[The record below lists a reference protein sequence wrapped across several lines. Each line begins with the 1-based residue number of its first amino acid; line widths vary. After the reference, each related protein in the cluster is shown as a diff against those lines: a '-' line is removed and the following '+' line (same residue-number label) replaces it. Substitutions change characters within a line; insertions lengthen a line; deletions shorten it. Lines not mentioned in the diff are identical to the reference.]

1 MTEQSPSV
9 SICIPTFNR
18 SGMVERAIESALSQ
32 TYHDLEV
39 IVVDNASDDNTE
51 DVVASYADPRL
62 KFFKNPKNLGLFGN
76 FNRCI
81 ELSRGDLIHILHSD
95 DYIDPH
101 FTKTCVRFF
110 KEHPN
115 VSLTFTSAEM
125 HTPSQTRAIRYADRD
140 IVMPAPGGFRK
151 ILRERCFITC
161 PSVMIRRSVYEG
173 VGKYSL
179 EYPYSSD
186 YYQWLKISRLYDI
199 AYVHGATVHYRQGE
213 HSESYRLLFASPL
226 GYLDTLK
233 IYVQLAQDL
242 AGEFPEYIDEYNAA
256 VTRFTRDCLFA
267 GITRAE
273 SMKGF
278 HPGVLVGIAL
288 SSWGLIA
295 PKSIKTS
302 LKKAGN
308 LLTILGV
315 GVIMHIP
322 LLRGVATKILASR
335 TEVY

>member
-1 MTEQSPSV
+1 MTEKNPSV

-18 SGMVERAIESALSQ
+18 SGMVERAIEAALSQ
-32 TYHDLEV
+32 TYCDLEV

-51 DVVASYADPRL
+51 DIVASYADPRL
-62 KFFKNPKNLGLFGN
+62 KFFKNSMNLGLFGN

-81 ELSRGDLIHILHSD
+81 ELSRGDLVHILHSD

-101 FTKTCVRFF
+101 FTETCVQFF

-115 VSLTFTSAEM
+115 VSLTFTSAEI
-125 HTPSQTRAIRYADRD
+125 HTQSKTRAIHYADGD
-140 IVMPAPGGFRK
+140 VVMPAPEGFRK
-151 ILRERCFITC
+151 ILCERCFIIC
-161 PSVMIRRSVYEG
+161 PSVMMRRSVYDG

-186 YYQWLKISRLYDI
+186 YYQWLKISRFYDI

-213 HSESYRLLFASPL
+213 HSESYRLLFTSPL

-233 IYVQLAQDL
+233 IYVQLVQDL
-242 AGEFPEYIDEYNAA
+242 AGEFPKYTDEYNAA

-267 GITRAE
+267 GITRGE

-278 HPGVLVGIAL
+278 HPGVLAGVAL
-288 SSWGLIA
+288 SSWGLTA
-295 PKSIKTS
+295 PESTRAS

-308 LLTILGV
+308 LLVVLGAS
-315 GVIMHIP
+315 VIMHVP
-322 LLRGVATKILASR
+322 FLRGVAMKILASR
-335 TEVY
+335 MEVY